1 MKPYFLR
8 TILFLEKVRG
18 SEAGMS
24 EIAIFSGF
32 EAERRLERAPQH
44 CLPRVQSTCMGVIV
58 STYCQ
63 FLQLLQYWRRY
74 E

>member
-1 MKPYFLR
+1 
-8 TILFLEKVRG
+8 
-18 SEAGMS
+18 MS